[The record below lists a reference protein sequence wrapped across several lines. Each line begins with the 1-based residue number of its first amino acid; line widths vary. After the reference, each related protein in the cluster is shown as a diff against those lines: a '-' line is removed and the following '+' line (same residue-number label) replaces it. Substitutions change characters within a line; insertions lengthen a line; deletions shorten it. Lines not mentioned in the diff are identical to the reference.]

1 MNIVQFAEQMTT
13 LAQQDPTMEVL
24 AACDEEGNGFNS
36 IEDYALYLVERSYAG
51 GQLDSG
57 EIFAR
62 EDLLEEGD
70 YEEHEID
77 AAFKPVVVIWP

>member
-24 AACDEEGNGFNS
+24 AASDEEGNGFNS
-36 IEDYALYLVERSYAG
+36 VEDYALYLVERSYVG
-51 GQLDSG
+51 GQLEAG
-57 EIFAR
+57 EIFSR
-62 EDLLEEGD
+62 EDLISEQD

-77 AAFKPVVVIWP
+77 TAFKPVVVIWP

>member
-24 AACDEEGNGFNS
+24 AASDEEGNGFNS
-36 IEDYALYLVERSYAG
+36 VEDYALYLVERSYVG
-51 GQLDSG
+51 GPLE
-57 EIFAR
+57 EIFSR
-62 EDLLEEGD
+62 EDLISEQD